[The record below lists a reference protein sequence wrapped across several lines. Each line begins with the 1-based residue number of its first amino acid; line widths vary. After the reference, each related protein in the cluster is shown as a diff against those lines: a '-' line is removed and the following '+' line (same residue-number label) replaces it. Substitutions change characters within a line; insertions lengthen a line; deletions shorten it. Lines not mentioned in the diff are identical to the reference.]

1 MNWLEILY
9 FRDLKA
15 QAKFQETMTTPSG
28 VLVTASRR
36 KKEERIIPK
45 IVAQEREESFCC
57 AEAFF
62 SIS

>member
-15 QAKFQETMTTPSG
+15 QAKFRETTTTPSG

-45 IVAQEREESFCC
+45 IVACLTFC
-57 AEAFF
+57 
-62 SIS
+62 